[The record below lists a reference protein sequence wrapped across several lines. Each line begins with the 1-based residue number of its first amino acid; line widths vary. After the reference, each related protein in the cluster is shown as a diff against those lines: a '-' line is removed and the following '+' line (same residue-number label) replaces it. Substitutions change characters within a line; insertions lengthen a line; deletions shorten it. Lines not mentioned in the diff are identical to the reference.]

1 MILEILT
8 VKKFKLIHDDKKVQ
22 TTFELCAREI
32 QTECSDLFTESKF
45 LSDDAKVQYYTG
57 LPNCELR
64 LSTFEFV
71 MKSFVGG
78 DNRSYYW
85 RSFIVVLTKLQLNL
99 GFQDLAFQLSVSKTT
114 ISCRFYEAL
123 DIMATRL
130 EWLIKWPERA
140 EPCKTMPNCFW
151 DVMVSKVVAIVDCYK
166 TKIETPSNLIAK
178 SSTW

>member
-1 MILEILT
+1 MSRKQLLHLILVILT

-22 TTFELCAREI
+22 TTFVEFCTREI
-32 QTECSDLFTESKF
+32 QTECSDFFTESKF

-71 MKSFVGG
+71 IKSFVGG

-85 RSFIVVLTKLQLNL
+85 RSFIVVLTKLQ
-99 GFQDLAFQLSVSKTT
+99 GFQDFAFQLSVSKTT
-114 ISCRFYEAL
+114 ISRQFHEAL

-140 EPCKTMPNCFW
+140 ELCKTMPNCFQ
-151 DVMVSKVVAIVDCYK
+151 DVMVSK
-166 TKIETPSNLIAK
+166 
-178 SSTW
+178 